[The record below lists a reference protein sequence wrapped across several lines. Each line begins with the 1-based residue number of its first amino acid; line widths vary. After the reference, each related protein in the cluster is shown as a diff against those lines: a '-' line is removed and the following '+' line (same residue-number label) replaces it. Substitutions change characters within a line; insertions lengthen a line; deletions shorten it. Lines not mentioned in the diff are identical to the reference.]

1 MTIIVHEI
9 DGAWRRF
16 PGSPQ
21 LDAARVASL
30 VEAGIWDDG
39 DLAVHGLVAAEPF
52 VAPEGKV
59 AVGAERFE
67 DGGTRQV
74 FDVEDAPEPGPVR
87 RLLPK
92 WLVVARLT
100 DPQLEA
106 ALGAMTVRQQERW
119 RAAAFPDIWA
129 DDPEMLAIL
138 ALVGAD
144 PETVLREGSDV

>member
-1 MTIIVHEI
+1 MKIIVHFA

-21 LDAARVASL
+21 LDAARVARL
-30 VEAGIWDDG
+30 VEDGIWDDG
-39 DLAVHGLVAAEPF
+39 DLAAHGLAAADPF

-67 DGGTRQV
+67 DDGTLQV
-74 FDVEDAPEPGPVR
+74 FDVEDAPEPEPVR
-87 RLLPK
+87 RMLPK

-100 DPQLEA
+100 DMQLEA
-106 ALGAMTVRQQERW
+106 AIGAMTLRQQEHW
-119 RAAAFPDIWA
+119 RAAAFPDIWV

-144 PETVLREGSDV
+144 PETVLREGSET